1 MGDPG
6 GGGNCIE
13 FLEIPNRTAT
23 TNKLDMSQD
32 YTPSRSR
39 GPRRSKGRRPSGR
52 RRDERTQPSSH
63 TSSKPAKKTLWQK
76 IASFFG
82 GASEDSKPTQSPYGS
97 TPRAAAREKEPVRAK
112 ESAPKARTPRKP
124 EPVEVT
130 SPRLYVG
137 NLSFD
142 ATESDL
148 QELFSGVGSVANVE
162 VVSNRH
168 TQRSKGFAFVQ
179 MQTVEEALR
188 AVETLHDKEYM
199 GRKLLVSGAKA
210 VDERRQDRAS
220 QSEPSEQQPEQ

>member
-1 MGDPG
+1 
-6 GGGNCIE
+6 
-13 FLEIPNRTAT
+13 
-23 TNKLDMSQD
+23 MSQD

-39 GPRRSKGRRPSGR
+39 GPRRSKGRRPGGS
-52 RRDERTQPSSH
+52 RRDERTQS
-63 TSSKPAKKTLWQK
+63 TTKVSSKPVKKTLWQK
-76 IASFFG
+76 ITSFFA
-82 GASEDSKPTQSPYGS
+82 GAPEVSEKTTSPYGS
-97 TPRAAAREKEPVRAK
+97 TPRSASREKEA
-112 ESAPKARTPRKP
+112 APAQKPRPSRKP

-148 QELFSGVGSVANVE
+148 MELFSGVGSVANVE

-179 MQTVEEALR
+179 MQSIDEALR
-188 AVETLHDKEYM
+188 AVQELHDKEYM

-210 VDERRQDRAS
+210 VDERRQDRNS
-220 QSEPSEQQPEQ
+220 QPEQ